1 MEPAPT
7 RALDAGLIVATV
19 ETAERPPMGLGTQ
32 PTPARPRHLAARR
45 HLAGSARLDLAS
57 PRLPPSRACCHGSS
71 TPVFSK
77 AGRRLRH
84 GCLQFF
90 ADQAALS
97 EPPVFEWLC
106 HHSAIN

>member
-1 MEPAPT
+1 LP
-7 RALDAGLIVATV
+7 RGGISLDQQGWISR
-19 ETAERPPMGLGTQ
+19 RPGFLL
-32 PTPARPRHLAARR
+32 PARAVTAL
-45 HLAGSARLDLAS
+45 
-57 PRLPPSRACCHGSS
+57 S

-97 EPPVFEWLC
+97 EPPAFEWLC